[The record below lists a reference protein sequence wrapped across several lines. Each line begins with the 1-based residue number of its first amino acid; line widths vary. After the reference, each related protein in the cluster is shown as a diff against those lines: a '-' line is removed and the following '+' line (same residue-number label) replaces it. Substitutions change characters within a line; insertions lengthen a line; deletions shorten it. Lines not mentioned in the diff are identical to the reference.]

1 MQPIYKKSLISF
13 INTNTEENIVHP
25 EGHYDELNL
34 KLKRLEYLVD
44 KYQPQQP
51 LVFYYK
57 PPTENTDIKPQFQS
71 VGKLFP
77 FPTLDMIFSMQNG
90 IPNNASIAPSTKKNL
105 STHVFITPAIGN
117 NPKMTSVTKLENFN
131 EFNTHV
137 RELDMLVDNA
147 ISRLELTY
155 DDHPLHYN
163 KQVEFR
169 SAKYI
174 DNRQAFSFW
183 PVSKPFGPY
192 PLTKPYFDNS
202 ITQLNS
208 INKDYFICIDF
219 VQDWK
224 EQYSSFD
231 GPPKSYGIEVAVF
244 FGDKQLP
251 TMLLECDAKTL
262 ALCEKDHNTLDELLE
277 PLFKSLSENIPNL
290 YQDLINTKKPK
301 MK

>member
-25 EGHYDELNL
+25 EGDYNELNI
-34 KLKRLEYLVD
+34 KLKRLEHLVD
-44 KYQPQQP
+44 KYQPEQP
-51 LVFYYK
+51 IVFYYK
-57 PPTENTDIKPQFQS
+57 PPTENTDIKHQFQPL
-71 VGKLFP
+71 GGLFTP
-77 FPTLDMIFSMQNG
+77 QAMYMTFPMQNG
-90 IPNNASIAPSTKKNL
+90 VPNNASITPSAKKNL
-105 STHVFITPAIGN
+105 SNHVFITPAIGN
-117 NPKMTSVTKLENFN
+117 NPKMTSMVKLENFN
-131 EFNTHV
+131 EFTTHV
-137 RELDMLVDNA
+137 KELEMLVDNA

-183 PVSKPFGPY
+183 PVSKPFGAY

-208 INKDYFICIDF
+208 INKDYFICVDF

-231 GPPKSYGIEVAVF
+231 GPPKSYGIEVAVLF
-244 FGDKQLP
+244 EEKQLP
-251 TMLLECDAKTL
+251 TIFIECDAKTL
-262 ALCEKDHNTLDELLE
+262 ELCQKDHNLLDKLLQPAFE
-277 PLFKSLSENIPNL
+277 SLSENIPNW
-290 YQDLINTKKPK
+290 YQSMVSVKKRK
-301 MK
+301 I